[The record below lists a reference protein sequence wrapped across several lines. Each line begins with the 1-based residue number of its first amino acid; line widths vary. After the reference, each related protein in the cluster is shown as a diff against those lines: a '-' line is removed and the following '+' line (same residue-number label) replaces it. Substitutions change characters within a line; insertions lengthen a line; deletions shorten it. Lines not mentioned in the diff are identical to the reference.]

1 MPEIKADKAA
11 RDYLKASGASA
22 ISVVAIDGVC
32 TFHTGH
38 KIDPKAVAVY
48 WLPEANATLLVKQ
61 ARHDAGRAP
70 DAATV
75 KPGDRWTL
83 ARAARGRLSVATLR
97 TSACAARYSAIVSG
111 AAGIRPPQLSKWAR
125 SLR

>member
-48 WLPEANATLLVKQ
+48 WLPEANATLLVKK

-70 DAATV
+70 DAATAEAALHAAV
-75 KPGDRWTL
+75 RDQRITL
-83 ARAARGRLSVATLR
+83 TVRSVAMGRAAIGAKKIDDYIGFGISSRRTACGR
-97 TSACAARYSAIVSG
+97 
-111 AAGIRPPQLSKWAR
+111 
-125 SLR
+125 